1 GQMYTLLVGALAML
15 LDGRRRSAARAQA
28 LGIVDEVAAADA
40 LSHALGVA
48 RRIATGEFS
57 GALFS
62 PLTEAGTLAFPNVER
77 DTEIARLLAHHA
89 AVPRSAPAAA
99 IVEAVRTGL
108 TQGLRA
114 RPRPPTM
121 CYARWSRKRAPAAS
135 SRRPTARCATPRG
148 GRARWRCRRKIS
160 SPRCGAVGSARTMRP
175 ATTARKSAVAIR
187 GGRRGRSATRGV
199 CSRGWRD
206 GGSIGE
212 MDAVA
217 SGRL

>member
-1 GQMYTLLVGALAML
+1 M
-15 LDGRRRSAARAQA
+15 RSAAATSCRWRAPGAWPARAPA

-89 AVPRSAPAAA
+89 AVPRLAPAAA

-108 TQGLRA
+108 TQGLHAGLALEA
-114 RPRPPTM
+114 RRFGELTASDDGHAGIDRFFARRSWPLPT
-121 CYARWSRKRAPAAS
+121 RH
-135 SRRPTARCATPRG
+135 
-148 GRARWRCRRKIS
+148 
-160 SPRCGAVGSARTMRP
+160 
-175 ATTARKSAVAIR
+175 
-187 GGRRGRSATRGV
+187 
-199 CSRGWRD
+199 
-206 GGSIGE
+206 E
-212 MDAVA
+212 DA
-217 SGRL
+217 

>member
-1 GQMYTLLVGALAML
+1 AARQRPRRGGLRRSRARAGCAGQRAIRARRRAGWRRLDVRRRRRHPPAASLRAGRGRDGIGRARATRVRAHRRHEGAGG
-15 LDGRRRSAARAQA
+15 GRRRSAVRAQA

-108 TQGLRA
+108 TQGLHAGLALEA
-114 RPRPPTM
+114 RRFGELT
-121 CYARWSRKRAPAAS
+121 AS
-135 SRRPTARCATPRG
+135 N
-148 GRARWRCRRKIS
+148 
-160 SPRCGAVGSARTMRP
+160 
-175 ATTARKSAVAIR
+175 
-187 GGRRGRSATRGV
+187 
-199 CSRGWRD
+199 D
-206 GGSIGE
+206 GHAGI
-212 MDAVA
+212 D
-217 SGRL
+217 